1 MEFFQS
7 YKEAHEALRIPGSFQ
22 RGTIGSAETGILSLK
37 LTENPKSLDRVSM
50 DFERIYYVGIGKKSS
65 QGEPAEDQ
73 TLDKQQPFFKS
84 LRTQTPF
91 PVLIKLNCSLH
102 WKLHCFFHSQKTI
115 STRLYLLPSSFTAR
129 AQLSFCIFKW

>member
-1 MEFFQS
+1 MELFQS

-91 PVLIKLNCSLH
+91 PVLIKLKPGIVLYTGNYTVSSIH
-102 WKLHCFFHSQKTI
+102 KKQSQ
-115 STRLYLLPSSFTAR
+115 RGFTYYQVHLQR
-129 AQLSFCIFKW
+129 AHN